1 MVGVKDED
9 IRICAAIHIG
19 GAHSAVSVLV
29 AQQMNDEVL
38 LAVFIVVVP
47 VAVNMGDR
55 VAAHGGVGTAEGTPH
70 RTVGVAVHIKTRRVH
85 DGAEALGVLT
95 LEEVGNFPV
104 RLLGFPG
111 FLRDGNQVIQRL
123 GGELVVAVVHNG
135 TLGRGLRRIGG
146 NLRIVGRGQAAA
158 LQGETAHADR
168 SDHDHRTG
176 GSKLFAGGFCLA
188 GFRLLAEAGDHAEQ
202 AGNERADHIEH
213 AQTGVAARKGDMVD
227 DVGKDEIQLHNDKIQ
242 GNVINDRLN
251 QCAER
256 NGNKEEN
263 E

>member
-1 MVGVKDED
+1 M
-9 IRICAAIHIG
+9 
-19 GAHSAVSVLV
+19 S
-29 AQQMNDEVL
+29 
-38 LAVFIVVVP
+38 
-47 VAVNMGDR
+47 
-55 VAAHGGVGTAEGTPH
+55 AEG
-70 RTVGVAVHIKTRRVH
+70 
-85 DGAEALGVLT
+85 
-95 LEEVGNFPV
+95 
-104 RLLGFPG
+104 RLL
-111 FLRDGNQVIQRL
+111 L
-123 GGELVVAVVHNG
+123 
-135 TLGRGLRRIGG
+135 
-146 NLRIVGRGQAAA
+146 
-158 LQGETAHADR
+158 LQGETARADR

-242 GNVINDRLN
+242 GDIINDRLN

-263 E
+263 EQAAAPTSSTTPAIVPE